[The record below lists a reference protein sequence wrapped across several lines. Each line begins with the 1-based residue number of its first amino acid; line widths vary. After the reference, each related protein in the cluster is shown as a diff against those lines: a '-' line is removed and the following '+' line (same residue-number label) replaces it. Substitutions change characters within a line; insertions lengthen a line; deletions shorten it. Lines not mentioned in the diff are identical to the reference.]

1 MTIERGGIDIKRLA
15 MKKRFRAA
23 AAIGRG
29 AYFRHRNPVDTI
41 AGRTN
46 H

>member
-15 MKKRFRAA
+15 LKKRFRAA
-23 AAIGRG
+23 AAIRCG
-29 AYFRHRNPVDTI
+29 AYFGHRNPVDTI
-41 AGRTN
+41 AGRAN